1 MVVKHIQRAL
11 QEKSKQHIQT
21 LVELGEY
28 KPDEPLSSNID
39 ILPDTAQMKGMHT
52 IIHNQE
58 TSREDFVFYFDRIS
72 ALLVER
78 YGT

>member
-11 QEKSKQHIQT
+11 QEKSKRHIQT

-28 KPDEPLSSNID
+28 RPNEPFSSNID

-52 IIHNQE
+52 IIHNKE
-58 TSREDFVFYFDRIS
+58 TTREDFVFYFDRLS
-72 ALLVER
+72 TLLVER
-78 YGT
+78 